1 MGNEKAGQLVQKEL
15 VPSENEL
22 YSEYM
27 GFDQDVYSFWHC
39 ELYTITVVQN
49 ADGDVMALS
58 YETEGGFVE
67 EL

>member
-1 MGNEKAGQLVQKEL
+1 MGSVKVDLIVQKEL
-15 VPSENEL
+15 VQSEDEL

-39 ELYTITVVQN
+39 ALYTITVVQN
-49 ADGDVMALS
+49 ADGSVLALS

>member
-1 MGNEKAGQLVQKEL
+1 MGNEKVGQLVQKEL

-49 ADGDVMALS
+49 ADGDVVALS
-58 YETEGGFVE
+58 YETDEGFVE